1 MADKKI
7 NEMNLAAPC
16 GMYCGSCRSYLL
28 LTKNLLAERGY
39 KRGCEGCRVRN
50 KNCVFIKKN
59 CALFKKQEIDFCY
72 QCDKLPCSN
81 RGRIDQIYKDKYGI
95 DLVGNLQRLKEIG
108 VKEWLKEQEAKWKCP
123 ECGGTVCVHDREC
136 FECGYKY

>member
-1 MADKKI
+1 
-7 NEMNLAAPC
+7 
-16 GMYCGSCRSYLL
+16 
-28 LTKNLLAERGY
+28 
-39 KRGCEGCRVRN
+39 
-50 KNCVFIKKN
+50 
-59 CALFKKQEIDFCY
+59 LFKKQEIDFCY